1 MLTPKHILLTLPI
14 LLFSAPSASLGAVAD
29 PALGQLQEELSQAVA
44 TVRPSIVSIKA
55 RKKKSI
61 AEARAGGV
69 TWYESIGAGFIIDNR
84 GFILTNYHVVEDAK
98 KITVNLWGA
107 PPNEYTARLVHAEVS
122 LDLAVIRIDG
132 QVPFP
137 AAGLGDSDRIKTG
150 DWVISVGSPFGFEH
164 SASLGI
170 VSDLHRDL
178 TIGGTA
184 YMDMIQTDAV
194 INQGNSGGPL
204 IDIYGRV
211 IGVATAIYAP
221 EGTYRGIGF
230 AIPIN
235 RAKHFFTRV
244 TGATRVALTRPVR
257 KTGNK
262 SAVDLNKRM
271 PVDAIHEKF
280 TDCTGCHTITGKRV
294 TSLKAAIS
302 HPMIGDCNRCHIM
315 VNDPI
320 ARGPVTVA
328 HNRLL
333 AAQQA
338 TGIASP
344 DFITTIILKLTMIT
358 LIVAIVFS
366 MMGVGGGFLY
376 VPILLSCGIDFH
388 TAATTSLVMLS
399 AAQVS
404 ALYIF
409 FKSELVDLKL
419 ALVLEL
425 PTMIGAFTGGMLSA
439 HFNVGL
445 LVVLFAGMLFLAS
458 YAMMQDQTRMATLG
472 PPSTLRISP
481 FQWHHE
487 FRGHAY
493 GIDMMLVVPL
503 TFVVGFLGGL
513 MGFAGGW
520 LKIPM
525 MVLLFSVPMKV
536 AVATSSL
543 MVAFTGISGFLGHSV
558 MGHFEPRLA
567 IALSVITVIGA
578 QIGARLSIKTESNLL
593 RFIFAFVLSTVGLW
607 MLVIAI

>member
-1 MLTPKHILLTLPI
+1 MLTPKHIPLALVM
-14 LLFSAPSASLGAVAD
+14 LFFLAPTASFGAVAD
-29 PALGQLQEELSQAVA
+29 PTLAQFQEELSQSVA
-44 TVRPSIVSIKA
+44 TVRPSVVSITA
-55 RKKKSI
+55 QKKKPFADAQATGI
-61 AEARAGGV
+61 
-69 TWYESIGAGFIIDNR
+69 TWYESVGAGFIIDKR
-84 GFILTNYHVVEDAK
+84 GFILTNFHVVEDAK
-98 KITVNLWGA
+98 KITVHLWGA
-107 PPNEYTARLVHAEVS
+107 PPNEYTARLVHAEAS
-122 LDLAVIRIDG
+122 LDLAVIRIEG
-132 QVPFP
+132 RGPFP
-137 AAGLGDSDRIKTG
+137 VAGLADSDRIKTG

-178 TIGGTA
+178 TIGGTV
-184 YMDMIQTDAV
+184 YKDMIQTDAV

-211 IGVATAIYAP
+211 VGVGTAIYAP
-221 EGTYRGIGF
+221 DGTYRGIGF

-235 RAKHFFTRV
+235 RAKHFFSRV
-244 TGATRVALTRPVR
+244 TGATRVALTRPVAR
-257 KTGNK
+257 TGNK
-262 SAVDLNKRM
+262 TAVDLGKPM
-271 PVDAIHEKF
+271 PVDAIHKTF
-280 TDCTGCHTITGKRV
+280 ADCTGCHTIAAKRV
-294 TSLKAAIS
+294 SSLKATVP
-302 HPMIGDCNRCHIM
+302 HPMISGCNRCHTM

-328 HNRLL
+328 HNVML
-333 AAQQA
+333 AAQPEMA
-338 TGIASP
+338 GRSP
-344 DFITTIILKLTMIT
+344 GSITTIILKLTMIT
-358 LIVAIVFS
+358 LIVSIVFS

-419 ALVLEL
+419 AMVLEL
-425 PTMIGAFTGGMLSA
+425 PTMIGAFTGGMLSE

-472 PPSTLRISP
+472 GPSLKFSP
-481 FQWHHE
+481 FEWHHE

-493 GIDMMLVVPL
+493 GIDMALVVPL

-513 MGFAGGW
+513 MGLAGGW

-525 MVLLFSVPMKV
+525 MVLLFNIPMKI

-543 MVAFTGISGFLGHSV
+543 MVTFTGISGFLGHSV
-558 MGHFEPRLA
+558 AGHFEPRLA
-567 IALSVITVIGA
+567 IALSVLTVIGA